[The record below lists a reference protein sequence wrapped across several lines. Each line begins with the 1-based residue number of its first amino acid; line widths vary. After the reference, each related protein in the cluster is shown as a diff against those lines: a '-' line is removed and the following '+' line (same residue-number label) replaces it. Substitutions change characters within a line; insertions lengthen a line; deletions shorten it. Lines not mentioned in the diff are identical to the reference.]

1 MAMNSSYAD
10 CGGCRRSEADAGA
23 KCFPW
28 FLLPENISVRLAD
41 LLSAVPE
48 SSCCSCKRSLKA
60 SIRCCVA
67 SRRRRRLPHADG
79 VHRGRPW
86 LASPRHFLNLAAL
99 SPHVKVSHGAPCRR
113 EKRKLSLR
121 MRVAEVDRGNRCG
134 RGFILRL
141 RLWRHPD
148 VTRGAVERGV
158 ILTFMNSTEMFVARP
173 LNHKPRP
180 LNHKPRPLSPNPAH

>member
-28 FLLPENISVRLAD
+28 FLLPENVSVTLAD

-67 SRRRRRLPHADG
+67 SRRRRRLP
-79 VHRGRPW
+79 GRWRSSWQTMVGFSTP
-86 LASPRHFLNLAAL
+86 LPEFSSVIP
-99 SPHVKVSHGAPCRR
+99 SH
-113 EKRKLSLR
+113 
-121 MRVAEVDRGNRCG
+121 
-134 RGFILRL
+134 
-141 RLWRHPD
+141 
-148 VTRGAVERGV
+148 
-158 ILTFMNSTEMFVARP
+158 
-173 LNHKPRP
+173 
-180 LNHKPRPLSPNPAH
+180 